1 MKKQENKKIYTG
13 DTPGGNNEVTPP
25 PLKTQIVNFAKSFTG
40 WIAQGAKIVTP
51 KEYMGRLT
59 LCHTC
64 DSYDTPKDRCKQ
76 CGCKMELKARMSTS
90 ECPLKKWAQHLRK
103 KMIHEVIITTSS
115 KDNIIHIDNN
125 INIL

>member
-13 DTPGGNNEVTPP
+13 GDPGGNNEVTPP

-64 DSYDTPKDRCKQ
+64 DSYNEPKDRCNQ

-90 ECPLKKWAQHLRK
+90 ECPLKKWESDAK
-103 KMIHEVIITTSS
+103 K
-115 KDNIIHIDNN
+115 
-125 INIL
+125 